1 MSRSLKYISVEGSA
15 IGLVGI
21 RLLMNANNNNP
32 NTEFQ
37 INSKNCGS
45 EMDAAADSQV
55 KLFSQKNPEGPYK
68 LDLTRVY
75 DQIVLQKLLSLSHGL
90 AA

>member
-1 MSRSLKYISVEGSA
+1 MSRNLKFISVEGSS

-45 EMDAAADSQV
+45 EIDAATDA
-55 KLFSQKNPEGPYK
+55 
-68 LDLTRVY
+68 
-75 DQIVLQKLLSLSHGL
+75 
-90 AA
+90 